1 MIPGISYFYG
11 NWTDARARQLIVLGD
26 FLAAAWFAA
35 APASVAVS
43 PMCDDDDD
51 DDNEWMNDEWWM
63 NEWMNKL
70 LM

>member
-1 MIPGISYFYG
+1 MDWFASDYCGPSANFLYRFNSPVIPGISYFYG

-43 PMCDDDDD
+43 PMCDSA
-51 DDNEWMNDEWWM
+51 
-63 NEWMNKL
+63 
-70 LM
+70 